1 MNNGANETKKGEYI
15 TGSGRRFVSDAPKE
29 FHYTSFETKRLLREY
44 APVSEVPLLYKD
56 TSLAVLEPHAVLNR
70 EKLVVSFCIKSEKGG
85 HSYVLKDIAE
95 LLDAIEKHSFLSYG
109 KHLEFTHDMSSF
121 SADSQKIIN
130 FLFDYFRGRR
140 AGDPYQVYSRSKSR
154 SKNIELCG
162 NEIDE
167 FFKSV
172 KETFFLN
179 SDFRA
184 RYSEERLLEIVP
196 VFPDIDLHIEKKNF
210 GVVFESGSF
219 TMFEG
224 YSNIYFERKRKLHM
238 IPRSDCAEIIPVLKF
253 LAARRTENEL
263 FIAEKDLPLFSE
275 GLFPVINEFF
285 NVSTDG
291 FEASRYAPDIP
302 KFEIYVDMP
311 DANSI
316 TCKVK
321 AAYDAGNGMKE
332 SFDIFESRDIDK
344 FGDEPATDVK
354 RNSYLENRT
363 AKLISPYFDR
373 LDSDRKALVLTTDSY
388 TDDKLYVFLAEK
400 MGYLSTIGDVFVSDA
415 IKAVRIE
422 KGLKVN
428 LGVSVVSDLLELS
441 MVPETLTPDELGE
454 ILSQYDKKR
463 KYYKLKSGEV
473 VSVASDDAKM
483 LFALKDGLGITAKQ
497 IVEGHAEVPRYR
509 ALFINDIAEKN
520 IEEGGSSIGRSKSF
534 KEFVAGFAT
543 PSDERFTIPESL
555 EDVLRDYQKTG
566 FFWLKAL
573 SHNGFGG
580 ILADDMGLGKTIQV
594 LAYLLSAKE
603 CALKEGRKNRCSL
616 IVCPASL
623 VYNWQHEIRKF
634 TPLLNCEIAVG
645 IKPDRVRITSE
656 IDSEAT
662 DVIITSYDLLRRDIE
677 LYKYLN
683 FDCCVIDEAQF
694 IKNPGTLIAKA
705 VKSINAAFKV
715 ALTGTP
721 IENRLSELWSIFDF
735 CMPGYLFGYKQFR
748 DNIEVPVVSDGD
760 ESSTEMLRKMIA
772 PFVIR
777 RLKSDVLKD
786 LPDKLEENIYAP
798 MNSSQRELYDA
809 HLQRVKLMVEG
820 TDEESFGKDR
830 IVILSELTR
839 LRQLCCDPG
848 LVYENYTGGSAKT
861 DLLIEMIKSASES
874 GHKILLF
881 SQFTSMLDR
890 ITKEL
895 ENAGISHYLLT
906 GSTKKEDRIKLVDA
920 FQEDDTSV
928 FCISLKAGGTGL
940 NLTSADIVIHFDHW
954 WNIAV
959 ENQATDRAHRI
970 GQKNVVTVYRLIMEN
985 TIEERIITLQ
995 NRKKEL
1001 ADKLLNTGTM
1011 SNPTLTKEELLELL
1025 G

>member
-1 MNNGANETKKGEYI
+1 
-15 TGSGRRFVSDAPKE
+15 
-29 FHYTSFETKRLLREY
+29 
-44 APVSEVPLLYKD
+44 
-56 TSLAVLEPHAVLNR
+56 
-70 EKLVVSFCIKSEKGG
+70 
-85 HSYVLKDIAE
+85 
-95 LLDAIEKHSFLSYG
+95 
-109 KHLEFTHDMSSF
+109 MS
-121 SADSQKIIN
+121 
-130 FLFDYFRGRR
+130 
-140 AGDPYQVYSRSKSR
+140 
-154 SKNIELCG
+154 
-162 NEIDE
+162 
-167 FFKSV
+167 
-172 KETFFLN
+172 
-179 SDFRA
+179 
-184 RYSEERLLEIVP
+184 
-196 VFPDIDLHIEKKNF
+196 
-210 GVVFESGSF
+210 
-219 TMFEG
+219 
-224 YSNIYFERKRKLHM
+224 
-238 IPRSDCAEIIPVLKF
+238 
-253 LAARRTENEL
+253 
-263 FIAEKDLPLFSE
+263 
-275 GLFPVINEFF
+275 
-285 NVSTDG
+285 
-291 FEASRYAPDIP
+291 
-302 KFEIYVDMP
+302 
-311 DANSI
+311 
-316 TCKVK
+316 
-321 AAYDAGNGMKE
+321 
-332 SFDIFESRDIDK
+332 
-344 FGDEPATDVK
+344 
-354 RNSYLENRT
+354 
-363 AKLISPYFDR
+363 
-373 LDSDRKALVLTTDSY
+373 
-388 TDDKLYVFLAEK
+388 
-400 MGYLSTIGDVFVSDA
+400 
-415 IKAVRIE
+415 
-422 KGLKVN
+422 
-428 LGVSVVSDLLELS
+428 
-441 MVPETLTPDELGE
+441 
-454 ILSQYDKKR
+454 
-463 KYYKLKSGEV
+463 
-473 VSVASDDAKM
+473 
-483 LFALKDGLGITAKQ
+483 
-497 IVEGHAEVPRYR
+497 
-509 ALFINDIAEKN
+509 
-520 IEEGGSSIGRSKSF
+520 
-534 KEFVAGFAT
+534 GFAT
-543 PSDERFTIPESL
+543 PTDERFKVPESL